1 MDAKLGPICIISALF
16 LVISSRNLH
25 HFNDF
30 RPRFASFWPNFR
42 LRFASIRSRESI
54 SKFLGSQNC
63 LLEEKMA
70 LKKALPDR
78 KLCLKYHYQTGIWPQ
93 IALLDGNFALKY
105 NYLTRIRLLRPVMI
119 FESPIPVWLCLL
131 RAKLL
136 SGNVFLRGIFS
147 SGKQF

>member
-1 MDAKLGPICIISALF
+1 MQFAPPDQGVIVKISDNSLKIIEKCVF
-16 LVISSRNLH
+16 V
-25 HFNDF
+25 
-30 RPRFASFWPNFR
+30 
-42 LRFASIRSRESI
+42 
-54 SKFLGSQNC
+54 KFLGSQNC

-78 KLCLKYHYQTGIWPQ
+78 KLSLKYHYQTGIWPQ

-119 FESPIPVWLCLL
+119 IESLIPVWLCLL

-147 SGKQF
+147 SSKQF